1 MESTALK
8 IAACVC
14 TYRRN
19 EPLARL
25 LERLAEIADRSAD
38 RFQLGVVVVDDNP
51 GGDAEPVVESFA
63 DRFPLGVH
71 YRRCGHQN
79 ISLARNAA
87 LQGGAELAEVVV
99 MTDDDCV
106 PDVEWIDALLDTREA
121 TGADSVSGPLLVMLP
136 PGAPAWLQKQRVFD
150 FDHEV
155 IPDGAPLDTGQTNN
169 CLIDTAWLAAHPEH
183 RFDPEYGRIGGE
195 DMVFFRGATAL
206 GMRSFHSERA
216 RVHQYEPID
225 EVTLWALMKSR
236 FWWGNSEAVINLE
249 TSAASRPRLVVRGA
263 KRCARALAMPL
274 RRLVRR
280 ESPHVRVA
288 LIGVARGTG
297 LVVGALGVRIN
308 HH

>member
-51 GGDAEPVVESFA
+51 GGDAEPVVESFV

-195 DMVFFRGATAL
+195 DMVFFRGAIAL

-216 RVHQYEPID
+216 RVHQYEPMD

-249 TSAASRPRLVVRGA
+249 TSAASRPRLVVHGA
-263 KRCARALAMPL
+263 RRCARALAMPL
-274 RRLVRR
+274 RRSLRR
-280 ESPHVRVA
+280 DSPHGRVA
-288 LIGVARGTG
+288 LIGVARGAG
-297 LVVGALGVRIN
+297 LVVGALGVRMN

>member
-195 DMVFFRGATAL
+195 DMVFFRGAIAL

-216 RVHQYEPID
+216 RVHQYEPMD

-263 KRCARALAMPL
+263 RRCARALAMPL
-274 RRLVRR
+274 RRSLRR
-280 ESPHVRVA
+280 DSPHGRVA
-288 LIGVARGTG
+288 LIGVARGAG
-297 LVVGALGVRIN
+297 LVVGALGVRMN

>member
-1 MESTALK
+1 VESTALK

-51 GGDAEPVVESFA
+51 GGDAEPVVESFV

-106 PDVEWIDALLDTREA
+106 PDVEWIDALLDTCDA

-195 DMVFFRGATAL
+195 DMVFFRGAIAL

-216 RVHQYEPID
+216 RVHQYEPMD

-263 KRCARALAMPL
+263 RRCARALAMPL
-274 RRLVRR
+274 RRSLRR
-280 ESPHVRVA
+280 DSPHGRVA
-288 LIGVARGTG
+288 LIGVARGAG
-297 LVVGALGVRIN
+297 LVVGALGVRMN